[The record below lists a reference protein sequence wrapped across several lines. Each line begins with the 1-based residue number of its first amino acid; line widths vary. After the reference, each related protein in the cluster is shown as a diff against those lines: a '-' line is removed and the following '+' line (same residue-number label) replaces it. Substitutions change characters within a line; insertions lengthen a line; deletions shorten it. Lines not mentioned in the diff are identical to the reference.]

1 MVYLYD
7 SLQLAVLLQ
16 QPRLLLLQ
24 GENVLCRLLQ
34 DGSLVK
40 RKQNKV
46 KSFMIKA
53 KTHSF

>member
-16 QPRLLLLQ
+16 QSRLLLLQ

-34 DGSLVK
+34 DGSLWEENRIK
-40 RKQNKV
+40 LEKV
-46 KSFMIKA
+46 KYL
-53 KTHSF
+53 

>member
-16 QPRLLLLQ
+16 QPCLFLLQ

-34 DGSLVK
+34 DGSL
-40 RKQNKV
+40 
-46 KSFMIKA
+46 FWGGGATIKLRD
-53 KTHSF
+53 FQ